1 MPKMHLKQPGFTYS
15 ACWLFTKNQ
24 ARIQKFKGTG
34 DTKYIYKNEIDKACF
49 QHDMAY
55 RDFKDLAKKTASD
68 NVLRGKAFNLAKNPK
83 YDRYQKGLAFM
94 LISFLKNNLL
104 YLQINLLQVA
114 VLNLCQI
121 NNLQMNYINQFL
133 KGFKKE
139 KYINQIKTIFEL
151 LILQIC
157 NEQNLI

>member
-1 MPKMHLKQPGFTYS
+1 
-15 ACWLFTKNQ
+15 
-24 ARIQKFKGTG
+24 
-34 DTKYIYKNEIDKACF
+34 
-49 QHDMAY
+49 MAY
-55 RDFKDLAKKTASD
+55 RDFKDLAQKTASD

-94 LISFLKNNLL
+94 LISFLKKNLL

-133 KGFKKE
+133 KGLKKE

-151 LILQIC
+151 LVLQIC

>member
-24 ARIQKFKGTG
+24 AIIQKFKGTG

-94 LISFLKNNLL
+94 LISFLKKKSALFADKSTSGSGIKSMPNQQLADEL
-104 YLQINLLQVA
+104 YKPI
-114 VLNLCQI
+114 
-121 NNLQMNYINQFL
+121 
-133 KGFKKE
+133 FKR
-139 KYINQIKTIFEL
+139 F
-151 LILQIC
+151 
-157 NEQNLI
+157 